1 MHSLMSNE
9 RKCYLCGTN
18 IGLHKHHIYEG
29 TGKRKLSERYGCWC
43 YLCGHHHNLSN
54 AGVHFNKDLEKYL
67 KRKCEE
73 RWLEENQATI
83 DEFINIF
90 KKNYL

>member
-9 RKCYLCGTN
+9 RKCYICGTN

-43 YLCGHHHNLSN
+43 YLCGIHHNLSN
-54 AGVHFNKDLEKYL
+54 KGVHYNKDLDQYL

-73 RWLEENQATI
+73 KWLEENEATI
-83 DEFINIF
+83 DEFIDIF